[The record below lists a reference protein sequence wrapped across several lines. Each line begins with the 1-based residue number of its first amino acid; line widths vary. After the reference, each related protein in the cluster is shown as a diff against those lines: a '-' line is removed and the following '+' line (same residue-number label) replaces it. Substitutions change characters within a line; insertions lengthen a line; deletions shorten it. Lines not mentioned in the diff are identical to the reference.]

1 MWVQVCVLPIRVFPL
16 HEGRIRYSYNQIF
29 LNVLKWAY
37 CTFAHETYDR
47 PINFLLLSQIFPLW
61 KLIWY
66 SSYLIIKHFFFFFR
80 RFFSCFFQSRLHK
93 KNFNARVGEV
103 SLSFSLYRSW
113 VGRKKGERCAGIQEN
128 NRLKNL
134 FCLITMPD
142 TWETEHLLIT
152 RWSEKGAGGNPIG
165 GGSSWKEAKWTIS
178 RHESARTTPM
188 SSISSGV
195 MARIRAG
202 NI

>member
-1 MWVQVCVLPIRVFPL
+1 MRWISLLSYKWSLSRNLRLPLQVLPL
-16 HEGRIRYSYNQIF
+16 
-29 LNVLKWAY
+29 
-37 CTFAHETYDR
+37 
-47 PINFLLLSQIFPLW
+47 NFLLPSQIFPLW

-66 SSYLIIKHFFFFFR
+66 SSYLIIKHFFFFFVASC
-80 RFFSCFFQSRLHK
+80 SCFFQSRLHK

-113 VGRKKGERCAGIQEN
+113 GRQKGGRKVCWRTEN

-134 FCLITMPD
+134 FCLITRPD

-152 RWSEKGAGGNPIG
+152 RWSEKGAGGNPLG
-165 GGSSWKEAKWTIS
+165 AAVRGRKQSEQYLVTNLPAPSS
-178 RHESARTTPM
+178 M
-188 SSISSGV
+188 SSISLGV
-195 MARIRAG
+195 MARIRAW